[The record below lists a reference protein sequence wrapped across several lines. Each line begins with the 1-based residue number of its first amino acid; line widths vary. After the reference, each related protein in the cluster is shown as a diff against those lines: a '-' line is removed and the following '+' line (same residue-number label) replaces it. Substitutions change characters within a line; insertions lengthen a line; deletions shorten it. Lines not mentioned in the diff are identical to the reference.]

1 VGVRPIKASSDEAG
15 FVLVDTLTAVMVIS
29 LVLTVC
35 LMTVRIAGSSIQSA
49 RTAGQARVL
58 LSSLM
63 ESTPRVSGAYQGV
76 SGNLI
81 YRVNVTDTELNNVHL
96 CQLAAEVRQKP
107 KGRIYRLSGTRWC
120 ARAAL

>member
-1 VGVRPIKASSDEAG
+1 VGVKPSRVSSDEAG

-35 LMTVRIAGSSIQSA
+35 LLTVRTAGSSIQSA

-63 ESTPRVSGAYQGV
+63 ESTPRVSGAYQGI

-96 CQLAAEVRQKP
+96 CQFEAEVRQKS

-120 ARAAL
+120 ARTAL